1 VFIPCFLGR
10 VAAREPTVNGCVRC
24 HCRHPD
30 LGWAAS
36 PIRPDIIFGKD
47 SWRVRFVLPISVSAT
62 STFLGTTL
70 PQNWQVGEDANP
82 RRDVGERLHTRLWDT
97 GDIVAVLEVREASNA
112 KQIVSQMPRPEND
125 HMP

>member
-1 VFIPCFLGR
+1 M
-10 VAAREPTVNGCVRC
+10 
-24 HCRHPD
+24 CRIKE
-30 LGWAAS
+30 G
-36 PIRPDIIFGKD
+36 
-47 SWRVRFVLPISVSAT
+47 WRVRFVLPISVSAT
-62 STFLGTTL
+62 SPFLGTTL